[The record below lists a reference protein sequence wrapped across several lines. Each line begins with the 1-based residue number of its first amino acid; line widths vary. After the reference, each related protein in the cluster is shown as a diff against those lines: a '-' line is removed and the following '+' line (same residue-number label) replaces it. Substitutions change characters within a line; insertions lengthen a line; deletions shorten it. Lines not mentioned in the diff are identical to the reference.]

1 MHHTCGISSGLVG
14 FALAM
19 MAGCASTTPS
29 VGPCQNLQ
37 VQDADDKVLAVC
49 WSDEST
55 VVAAVNQANVLG
67 TLAPTA
73 EALIKAFAAE
83 RDKLPVRGLGE
94 SRQDGG
100 YSYRLSHPATV
111 QGRSQYVLEVRPPA
125 PVAAD
130 TIQGPVKVVVE
141 FIRGRYP
148 AAPAVHLDLLP
159 VSANEIDGARF
170 EFARWQLE
178 KVAIEQYITKP

>member
-1 MHHTCGISSGLVG
+1 MHHTCGIASVLVG
-14 FALAM
+14 GALAM
-19 MAGCASTTPS
+19 MAGCASSTPS

-37 VQDADDKVLAVC
+37 LQDAGDRVLAVC
-49 WSDEST
+49 WSDEPT

-83 RDKLPVRGLGE
+83 RDQLPVRGLGE

-100 YSYRLSHPATV
+100 YSYRLFHPAAV
-111 QGRSQYVLEVRPPA
+111 QGRSQYTLDVRPPA
-125 PVAAD
+125 PIAAD
-130 TIQGPVKVVVE
+130 TIRGPVKVVVE

-170 EFARWQLE
+170 EFVKWQLE
-178 KVAIEQYITKP
+178 KVAIEQYVTKP